1 MIIRK
6 PEQEDI
12 KGLINLS
19 KKFSRQ
25 YKWAENIPV
34 GRINTYCKAED
45 WLFGESIYRVLIACT
60 KDKTIGYLGIN
71 EFKEGYEASILVD
84 PEYQGQGVGRKLT
97 DQVFKEIPE
106 QVEVEAWVA
115 DFNKKSLDITPKLG
129 FKLKRKFKEKNF
141 IPDEEFT
148 VYIFARRGD
157 GETRDTI

>member
-84 PEYQGQGVGRKLT
+84 PEYQGRNG
-97 DQVFKEIPE
+97 I
-106 QVEVEAWVA
+106 
-115 DFNKKSLDITPKLG
+115 
-129 FKLKRKFKEKNF
+129 
-141 IPDEEFT
+141 
-148 VYIFARRGD
+148 
-157 GETRDTI
+157 